1 MKLKI
6 IILAAF
12 FIACTGSQRKK
23 EAIVEQQMAL
33 AKEINVERAIIKDVL
48 WDLKNKKD
56 MSVDEIYN
64 LKEKSDLADLRKD
77 SLQVI
82 YDSLELELKKY

>member
-1 MKLKI
+1 MKIKI

-12 FIACTGSQRKK
+12 FIACNGSQRKK
-23 EAIVEQQMAL
+23 EVIVEQQVVL
-33 AKEINVERAIIKDVL
+33 AKEINVERSIIKNVL
-48 WDLKNKKD
+48 WDLKNKND

-64 LKEKSDLADLRKD
+64 LKEKSDLATLRRD